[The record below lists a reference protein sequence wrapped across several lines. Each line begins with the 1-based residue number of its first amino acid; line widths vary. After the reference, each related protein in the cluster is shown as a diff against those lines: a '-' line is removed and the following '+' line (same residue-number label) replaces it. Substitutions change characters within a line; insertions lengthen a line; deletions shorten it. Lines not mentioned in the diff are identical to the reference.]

1 MMNDLVFLS
10 SQQVDA
16 EPFTTGDVIAKYA
29 GIARKSVNELIR
41 RYKDDLEDFGVLP
54 FEMAKPIKGSLGGHP
69 RRVWYLN
76 KNQANLLITYLDN
89 TKPVRQFKKA
99 LVRQFDAMQRELVE
113 RRAQFELGKQFSKS
127 LHATIAES
135 QIKMHGHE
143 YSTFNRLIYKQA
155 LGVDSTKLRKARDIP
170 KGEAITTY
178 LSSDEAEAVRLV
190 KNRVEVLLDVGMDY
204 QQIKQALQIKGVV
217 YKVTLQLPVKN

>member
-1 MMNDLVFLS
+1 MNDLVFLS

-16 EPFTTGDVIAKYA
+16 EPFTTGDVIAEYA
-29 GIARKSVNELIR
+29 GIERDSVNRMIR
-41 RYKDDLEDFGVLP
+41 NIYQRLERMGKVGFKIRP
-54 FEMAKPIKGSLGGHP
+54 MASGQESKT
-69 RRVWYLN
+69 YLL
-76 KNQANLLITYLDN
+76 NQQQATLLITFLKN
-89 TKPVRQFKKA
+89 TPRVADFKEELVAQFY
-99 LVRQFDAMQRELVE
+99 AMQRELIE
-113 RRAQFELGKQFSKS
+113 RRAKFELGKQFSKS
-127 LHATIAES
+127 LHATIADS

-170 KGEAITTY
+170 KSEAITTY

>member
-1 MMNDLVFLS
+1 MNDLVFLS

-16 EPFTTGDVIAKYA
+16 TVLTTADTIADYA
-29 GIARKSVNELIR
+29 GISHHSINITV
-41 RYKDDLEDFGVLP
+41 
-54 FEMAKPIKGSLGGHP
+54 
-69 RRVWYLN
+69 N
-76 KNQANLLITYLDN
+76 KNAARLKRANRGELLFKMTPLSSGQKAKTYLLNQQQATLLITFLKN
-89 TKPVRQFKKA
+89 TPRVADFKELLVAQFY
-99 LVRQFDAMQRELVE
+99 AMQRELIE
-113 RRAQFELGKQFSKS
+113 RQAQFELGKQFSKS

-155 LGVDSTKLRKARDIP
+155 LGVDTTKLRKARDIP

-217 YKVTLQLPVKN
+217 YKVTLQLPVKNE

>member
-1 MMNDLVFLS
+1 MNDLVFLS

-16 EPFTTGDVIAKYA
+16 EPFTTGDVIAEYA
-29 GIARKSVNELIR
+29 GIERDSVNKLIR
-41 RYKDDLEDFGVLP
+41 TYKSDLIDFGELR
-54 FEMAKPIKGSLGGHP
+54 FTDSKTLNSGGGRP
-69 RRVWYLN
+69 RKIWYLN

-89 TKPVRQFKKA
+89 TRPVRQFKKA
-99 LVRQFDAMQRELVE
+99 LVRQFDAMQRELIE
-113 RRAQFELGKQFSKS
+113 RQAQFELGKQFSKS
-127 LHATIAES
+127 FHATIAES

>member
-1 MMNDLVFLS
+1 MNDLVFLS

-16 EPFTTGDVIAKYA
+16 EPFTTGDVIAEYA
-29 GIARKSVNELIR
+29 GIERDSVNRMIR
-41 RYKDDLEDFGVLP
+41 NIYQRLERMGKVVFKIRP
-54 FEMAKPIKGSLGGHP
+54 MASGQESKT
-69 RRVWYLN
+69 YLL
-76 KNQANLLITYLDN
+76 NQQQATLLITFLKN
-89 TKPVRQFKKA
+89 TPRVADFKEELVAQFY
-99 LVRQFDAMQRELVE
+99 AMQRELIE

-127 LHATIAES
+127 LHATIADS

-155 LGVDSTKLRKARDIP
+155 LGVDSTNLRKARDIP
-170 KGEAITTY
+170 KGKAITIY

-190 KNRVEVLLDVGMDY
+190 KNRVEVFLDAGMNY
-204 QQIKQALQIKGVV
+204 QQIKQVLQIKGVV

>member
-1 MMNDLVFLS
+1 MNDLVFLS

-16 EPFTTGDVIAKYA
+16 EPFTTGDVIAEYA
-29 GIARKSVNELIR
+29 GIERDSVNRMIR
-41 RYKDDLEDFGVLP
+41 NIYQRLERMGKVGFKIRP
-54 FEMAKPIKGSLGGHP
+54 MASGQESKT
-69 RRVWYLN
+69 YLL
-76 KNQANLLITYLDN
+76 NQQQSTLLITFLKN
-89 TKPVRQFKKA
+89 TPRVADFKEELVAQFY
-99 LVRQFDAMQRELVE
+99 AMQRELIE

-190 KNRVEVLLDVGMDY
+190 KNRVEALLDVGMDY

>member
-1 MMNDLVFLS
+1 MNDLVFLS

-16 EPFTTGDVIAKYA
+16 EPFTTGDVIAEYA
-29 GIARKSVNELIR
+29 GIERDSVNKLIR
-41 RYKDDLEDFGVLP
+41 TYKSDLIDFGELR
-54 FEMAKPIKGSLGGHP
+54 FTDSKTLNSGGGRP
-69 RRVWYLN
+69 RKIWYLN

-99 LVRQFDAMQRELVE
+99 LVRQFDAMQRELIE

-127 LHATIAES
+127 LHATIADS

>member
-1 MMNDLVFLS
+1 MNDLVFLS

-16 EPFTTGDVIAKYA
+16 EPFTTGDVIAEYA

-99 LVRQFDAMQRELVE
+99 LVRQFDAMQRELIE

-127 LHATIAES
+127 LHATIADS
-135 QIKMHGHE
+135 QIKMRGHE

-170 KGEAITTY
+170 KSEAITTY

>member
-1 MMNDLVFLS
+1 MNDLVFLS

-16 EPFTTGDVIAKYA
+16 EPFTTGDVIAEYA
-29 GIARKSVNELIR
+29 GIERDSVNRMIR
-41 RYKDDLEDFGVLP
+41 NIYQRLERMGKVGFKIRP
-54 FEMAKPIKGSLGGHP
+54 MASGQESKT
-69 RRVWYLN
+69 YLL
-76 KNQANLLITYLDN
+76 NQQQATLLITFLKN
-89 TKPVRQFKKA
+89 TPRVADFKEELVAQFY
-99 LVRQFDAMQRELVE
+99 AMQRELIE

-170 KGEAITTY
+170 KNEAITTY

>member
-1 MMNDLVFLS
+1 
-10 SQQVDA
+10 
-16 EPFTTGDVIAKYA
+16 
-29 GIARKSVNELIR
+29 
-41 RYKDDLEDFGVLP
+41 
-54 FEMAKPIKGSLGGHP
+54 
-69 RRVWYLN
+69 
-76 KNQANLLITYLDN
+76 
-89 TKPVRQFKKA
+89 
-99 LVRQFDAMQRELVE
+99 MQRELIE
-113 RRAQFELGKQFSKS
+113 RRAQFELGKRFSKS
-127 LHATIAES
+127 LHATIADS

-170 KGEAITTY
+170 KSEAITTY

>member
-1 MMNDLVFLS
+1 MNDLVFLS

-16 EPFTTGDVIAKYA
+16 EPFTTGDVIAEYA

-89 TKPVRQFKKA
+89 TKPVHQFKKA
-99 LVRQFDAMQRELVE
+99 LVRQFDAMQRELIE
-113 RRAQFELGKQFSKS
+113 RRAQFELGKRFSKS
-127 LHATIAES
+127 LHATIADS

-170 KGEAITTY
+170 KSEAITTY

>member
-1 MMNDLVFLS
+1 MNDLVFLS

-16 EPFTTGDVIAKYA
+16 EPFTTGDVIAEYA
-29 GIARKSVNELIR
+29 GIERDSVNRMIR
-41 RYKDDLEDFGVLP
+41 NIYQRLERMGKVGFKIQP
-54 FEMAKPIKGSLGGHP
+54 MASGQESKT
-69 RRVWYLN
+69 YLL
-76 KNQANLLITYLDN
+76 NQQQSTLLITFLKN
-89 TKPVRQFKKA
+89 TPRVADFKEELVAQFY
-99 LVRQFDAMQRELVE
+99 AMQRELIE

-127 LHATIAES
+127 LHATIADS

-170 KGEAITTY
+170 KGEAITMY

>member
-1 MMNDLVFLS
+1 MNDLVFLS

-16 EPFTTGDVIAKYA
+16 EPFTTGDVIAEYA

-99 LVRQFDAMQRELVE
+99 LVRQFDAMQRELIE
-113 RRAQFELGKQFSKS
+113 RQAQFELGKQFSKS
-127 LHATIAES
+127 LHATIADS
-135 QIKMHGHE
+135 QVKMHGHE
-143 YSTFNRLIYKQA
+143 FSTFNRLIYKQA

-170 KGEAITTY
+170 KDEAITTY

-217 YKVTLQLPVKN
+217 YKVTLQLPVEN

>member
-1 MMNDLVFLS
+1 MNDLVFLS

-16 EPFTTGDVIAKYA
+16 EPFTTGDVIAEYA

-99 LVRQFDAMQRELVE
+99 LVRQFDAMQRELIE
-113 RRAQFELGKQFSKS
+113 RQAQFELGKQFSKS
-127 LHATIAES
+127 LHATIADS
-135 QIKMHGHE
+135 QVKMHGHE
-143 YSTFNRLIYKQA
+143 FSTFNRLIYKQA

-170 KGEAITTY
+170 KDEAITTY

>member
-1 MMNDLVFLS
+1 MNDLVFLS

-16 EPFTTGDVIAKYA
+16 EPFTTGDVIAEYA

-99 LVRQFDAMQRELVE
+99 LVRQFDAMQRELIE
-113 RRAQFELGKQFSKS
+113 RQAQFELGKQFSKS
-127 LHATIAES
+127 LHATIADS
-135 QIKMHGHE
+135 QVKMHGHE
-143 YSTFNRLIYKQA
+143 FSTFNRLIYKQA

-170 KGEAITTY
+170 KDEAITTY

-204 QQIKQALQIKGVV
+204 QQIKRALQIKGVV

>member
-1 MMNDLVFLS
+1 MNDLVFLS

-16 EPFTTGDVIAKYA
+16 EPFTTGDVIAEYA
-29 GIARKSVNELIR
+29 GIERDSVNKLIR
-41 RYKDDLEDFGVLP
+41 TYKSDLIDFGELR
-54 FEMAKPIKGSLGGHP
+54 FTDSKTLNSGGGRP
-69 RRVWYLN
+69 RKIWYLN

-89 TKPVRQFKKA
+89 TRPVRQFKKA
-99 LVRQFDAMQRELVE
+99 LVRQFDAMQRELIE
-113 RRAQFELGKQFSKS
+113 RQAQFELGKQFSKS
-127 LHATIAES
+127 FHATIAES

-190 KNRVEVLLDVGMDY
+190 KNRVEALLDVGMDY

-217 YKVTLQLPVKN
+217 YKVTLQLPVKNQ

>member
-1 MMNDLVFLS
+1 MNDLVFLS

-99 LVRQFDAMQRELVE
+99 LVRQFDAMQRELIE